1 MTQRA
6 NKLTIRV
13 TPSRRQETIT
23 FRASG
28 RFGKTSL
35 AIVPQYHTGITLSP
49 TTDEKAYWNDILV
62 KVQAY
67 VLSL

>member
-1 MTQRA
+1 MASRA
-6 NKLTIRV
+6 NKTTIRV

-35 AIVPQYHTGITLSP
+35 AIVPQYHTGVTLSP
-49 TTDEKAYWNDILV
+49 TTDEKAYWNDVLV

>member
-1 MTQRA
+1 MAGRA
-6 NKLTIRV
+6 NKLTISV
-13 TPSRRQETIT
+13 KPSRRQETIV

-28 RFGKTSL
+28 RFGSTSL
-35 AIVPQYHTGITLSP
+35 VIPPQYHTGVTLSP
-49 TTDEKAYWNDILV
+49 TTDEKAYWNDVLV

>member
-1 MTQRA
+1 MTDRA
-6 NKLTIRV
+6 NKITIRV
-13 TPSRRQETIT
+13 KPSRRQQTIS

-35 AIVPQYHTGITLSP
+35 TIPPQYHQGVTLSP
-49 TTDEKAYWNDILV
+49 TTDEKAYWNDVLV

>member
-1 MTQRA
+1 MARRA

-13 TPSRRQETIT
+13 TPSTHQETVVFSAT
-23 FRASG
+23 G

-35 AIVPQYHTGITLSP
+35 TIPPQYHTGVTLSP

-62 KVQAY
+62 KVTAY

>member
-1 MTQRA
+1 MTSRA

-13 TPSRRQETIT
+13 TPNRRQETISY
-23 FRASG
+23 RASG

-35 AIVPQYHTGITLSP
+35 IIPPQYHTGVTLSP
-49 TTDEKAYWNDILV
+49 TSDEKAYWNDVLV
-62 KVQAY
+62 KVTAY

>member
-1 MTQRA
+1 MAGRA
-6 NKLTIRV
+6 NKLTIHV
-13 TPSRRQETIT
+13 TPNRRQETIT

-35 AIVPQYHTGITLSP
+35 AIPPQYHMGVTLSP
-49 TTDEKAYWNDILV
+49 TTDEKAYWNDVLV

>member
-1 MTQRA
+1 MATRS
-6 NKLTIRV
+6 NKITIRV
-13 TPSRRQETIT
+13 TPARRQETIS

-35 AIVPQYHTGITLSP
+35 TIPPQFHTGVTLSP
-49 TTDEKAYWNDILV
+49 TTDEKAYWNDVLV

>member
-49 TTDEKAYWNDILV
+49 TTDEKAYWNDVLV

>member
-1 MTQRA
+1 MASRA
-6 NKLTIRV
+6 NKITIRV
-13 TPSRRQETIT
+13 TPTRHQETIS

-35 AIVPQYHTGITLSP
+35 AIPPQYHQGVTLSP
-49 TTDEKAYWNDILV
+49 TTDEKAYWNDVLV

>member
-1 MTQRA
+1 MASRA

-13 TPSRRQETIT
+13 TPNKRQETIT

-28 RFGKTSL
+28 RFGKTAL
-35 AIVPQYHTGITLSP
+35 TIGPQYHTGVTLSP
-49 TTDEKAYWNDILV
+49 TSDEKAYWNDVLV

>member
-1 MTQRA
+1 MPPRA
-6 NKLTIRV
+6 NKLTVRV
-13 TPSRRQETIT
+13 TPSRRQETIS

-35 AIVPQYHTGITLSP
+35 AIPPQYHQGVTLSP
-49 TTDEKAYWNDILV
+49 TTDAKAYWNDVLV
-62 KVQAY
+62 KLQAY

>member
-1 MTQRA
+1 MATRA

-13 TPSRRQETIT
+13 TPSRRQQTIS

-35 AIVPQYHTGITLSP
+35 AIVPQYHTGVNLSP
-49 TTDEKAYWNDILV
+49 TTDEKAYWNDVLV

>member
-1 MTQRA
+1 MTTRS

-13 TPSRRQETIT
+13 TPNRRQETISY
-23 FRASG
+23 RASG

-35 AIVPQYHTGITLSP
+35 IIPPQYHTGITLSP
-49 TTDEKAYWNDILV
+49 TSDAKAYWNDVLV

>member
-1 MTQRA
+1 MATRA
-6 NKLTIRV
+6 NKITIRV
-13 TPSRRQETIT
+13 TPNRRQETIS

-35 AIVPQYHTGITLSP
+35 IIPPQYHTGLTLSP
-49 TTDEKAYWNDILV
+49 TSDEKAYWNDVLV

>member
-1 MTQRA
+1 MAPRA
-6 NKLTIRV
+6 NKITIRV
-13 TPSRRQETIT
+13 TPSRHQETIS

-35 AIVPQYHTGITLSP
+35 TIVHQYHTGVTLSP
-49 TTDEKAYWNDILV
+49 TSDEKAYWNDVLV

>member
-1 MTQRA
+1 MTSRA

-13 TPSRRQETIT
+13 TPNRRQETIS

-35 AIVPQYHTGITLSP
+35 IIPPQYHTGVTLSP
-49 TTDEKAYWNDILV
+49 TSDEKAYWNDVLV
-62 KVQAY
+62 KVTAY

>member
-1 MTQRA
+1 MASRA
-6 NKLTIRV
+6 NKITIRV

-35 AIVPQYHTGITLSP
+35 TINPQYHTGVTLSP
-49 TTDEKAYWNDILV
+49 TTDEKAYWNDVLV
-62 KVQAY
+62 KVTAY